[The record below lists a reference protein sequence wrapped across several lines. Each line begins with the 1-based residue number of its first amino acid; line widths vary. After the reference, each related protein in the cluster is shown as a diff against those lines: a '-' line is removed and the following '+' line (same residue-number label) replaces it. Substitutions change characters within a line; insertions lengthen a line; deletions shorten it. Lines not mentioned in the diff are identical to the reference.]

1 MAILQESPWYQQIF
15 AEGEQRGEQRGE
27 KRAILSSIE
36 LILEMKFGQE
46 GLQLMPKISQVA
58 DLEQL
63 KNLQRS
69 ILTVNTFDE
78 LQKFM
83 PRN

>member
-1 MAILQESPWYQQIF
+1 MRVSKESPWYQQIRE
-15 AEGEQRGEQRGE
+15 EGRQEGRQVM
-27 KRAILSSIE
+27 LSSIE

-46 GLQLMPKISQVA
+46 GLQLMPKISQVT

>member
-1 MAILQESPWYQQIF
+1 MAILQESPWYQQIRE
-15 AEGEQRGEQRGE
+15 EGGREVM
-27 KRAILSSIE
+27 LSSIE
-36 LILEMKFGQE
+36 LILEIKFGQE

-69 ILTVNTFDE
+69 ILTVNTFNE
-78 LQKFM
+78 LQQFM

>member
-15 AEGEQRGEQRGE
+15 REGEKRGEKLGE

-36 LILEMKFGQE
+36 LILEMKFAQE
-46 GLQLMPKISQVA
+46 GLQLMPQISQFA

-63 KNLQRS
+63 KNIQRS
-69 ILTVNTFDE
+69 ILTVHTFDE
-78 LQKFM
+78 LQQFM
-83 PRN
+83 

>member
-1 MAILQESPWYQQIF
+1 VSKESPWYQQIRE
-15 AEGEQRGEQRGE
+15 EGRQEGRQVM
-27 KRAILSSIE
+27 LSSIE
-36 LILEMKFGQE
+36 LILEIKFGQE

-69 ILTVNTFDE
+69 ILTVNTSDE
-78 LQKFM
+78 LQQFM